1 MLTASVIKDLISG
14 LEGVVLIDGFSTN
27 EDGSLWGRIEVEVS
41 QGNEGLKWDVV
52 ISPYYPFKSMGVAS
66 IQFRNIHL
74 LEYPHIMKDGS
85 LCMHPKK
92 HKDSKSQFI
101 CDLEFLKDWVKIY
114 YLHGK
119 KDAHYEHLIVNPHL
133 VENEYYTFCFAETHE
148 SFPVGDFGLVYY
160 TSLQKG
166 WQVGNVINN
175 FVVQKFA
182 SKKYHKKEFACK
194 ISSIY
199 QILNP
204 NLGVYCLLKDPPATH
219 GKFIIEDYDHIRGL
233 FSQEQKNYIY
243 SFVLLL
249 HKKSKSVFPL
259 FCGYKI
265 PSGEIH
271 WQAMVIFM
279 DDLPIEAVRV
289 GTGKER
295 AWYTEFK
302 SGKIQ
307 WARTE
312 NISYEYFF
320 GRGAMPKEL
329 ANKRVLILG
338 IGAVGSIVAETLTRC
353 GAKYLTLYDV
363 DQKEPGNVC
372 RSAYSFFAGITE
384 KMQELRNALNQ
395 ISPHIECTCLNQGLD
410 YRLKTSSK
418 EHRLEELSNFLDEYD
433 IVLDCTT
440 DNQLMWIL
448 DDIES
453 KAQLINL
460 SITNHAQELVC
471 AFSPNVTDTI
481 ETIFSLLSRDI
492 DTDMYNPTGCWSPT
506 FKASYNDVSSK
517 VQFAVKHI
525 VKMLTKTEPQS
536 NFYITENDSILSVY
550 KL

>member
-41 QGNEGLKWDVV
+41 QGNEGLEWDVV

-66 IQFRNIHL
+66 IQFRNMHL

-92 HKDSKSQFI
+92 HKDSESQFI

-194 ISSIY
+194 ISSTY

-233 FSQEQKNYIY
+233 FSQEQKDYIY

-536 NFYITENDSILSVY
+536 NFYITENDSILSVC